1 MKKNIL
7 FIGVV
12 GCAIALGLY
21 ASHTLYVNAQLI
33 DPCSSQ
39 NSYGCAGDFNPTPSL
54 SEGSSTVVTDTM
66 QISGIANGAI
76 FPVDSDC
83 SMNSNNQC
91 IPNTYQENWTAPT
104 LDSPVDWE
112 ILPAPPTGTP
122 PDGVFSLT
130 QTAQGNNGTETSAS
144 SYQYT
149 FNFTISGLSVLPPGT
164 YYLQFSTTDSMG
176 HSVNAEYPLVV
187 PATAAGV
194 VPPATTSNGTISV
207 TSENAN
213 DTSIPVPSAWD
224 LSATDATNGFVCSA
238 TGELGSNLTFPW
250 IDGTLCSG
258 TQRTYAKVP
267 APTAADGGDLV
278 GIPKTETTTVP
289 YYSFRSIEQVPIA
302 EKKNNSMAGQIKLSL
317 NNIFS
322 TVALADEVGIWN
334 GATTTLTRY
343 QLLTSAYNSIAF
355 NILWNPLVADMTVS
369 PDTIYFASSGSMS
382 QVETIRATGAPSAK
396 LDWTA
401 SASTASGGN
410 WLSVSLSSNSI
421 LIDGSGSGTG
431 TATISAASGL
441 PNGKY
446 QGSVTFKGSDP
457 NNKDALVAIR
467 TVSVTLVVTSP
478 GGGPPYFACAA
489 GVCEET
495 SSTSG
500 GSSCINAC
508 GGGSTLTAAC
518 APSTVT
524 LSPLETSQCVLDL
537 NGVAQDGS
545 WAVAPGSAGSI
556 GTSSGVYTP
565 SSAGTETVVGTN
577 TDGTS
582 ADAAITVTSGG
593 PPPLPDCASAGK
605 CPVCSSGLTA
615 TPSSILVPESSNLS
629 YSCSNVTECQ
639 ISAPTGQ
646 FSTSPDVPVP
656 SGNVSTTPSITTT
669 YTLTCVNSNYATSP
683 DNHQAGGSATVT
695 VSGSSYCEQ
704 NPNGVGC
711 Q

>member
-1 MKKNIL
+1 MKNTFKITL
-7 FIGVV
+7 FLGVV
-12 GCAIALGLY
+12 AVGIFAARYYVLG
-21 ASHTLYVNAQLI
+21 
-33 DPCSSQ
+33 Q
-39 NSYGCAGDFNPTPSL
+39 NSTSEPGTISASVTPNIATSTIQITGSATGGVEKTQSTQLCGAQYLQGVELTTGLPLNLGTWSIASTSL
-54 SEGSSTVVTDTM
+54 SGTFTPTITQEG
-66 QISGIANGAI
+66 
-76 FPVDSDC
+76 
-83 SMNSNNQC
+83 NSVWNC
-91 IPNTYQENWTAPT
+91 PLMA
-104 LDSPVDWE
+104 
-112 ILPAPPTGTP
+112 TP
-122 PDGVFSLT
+122 PSQL
-130 QTAQGNNGTETSAS
+130 
-144 SYQYT
+144 YQYT
-149 FNFTISGLSVLPPGT
+149 FAFPVDVSSLAPGT
-164 YYLQFSTTDSMG
+164 YTLAVKGLDPQVGGTESDVTFMVEGTGTT
-176 HSVNAEYPLVV
+176 
-187 PATAAGV
+187 TAA
-194 VPPATTSNGTISV
+194 ATGTIMV

-213 DTSIPVPSAWD
+213 DTSISVNAAWD

-446 QGSVTFKGSDP
+446 QGSVTFKGYDP